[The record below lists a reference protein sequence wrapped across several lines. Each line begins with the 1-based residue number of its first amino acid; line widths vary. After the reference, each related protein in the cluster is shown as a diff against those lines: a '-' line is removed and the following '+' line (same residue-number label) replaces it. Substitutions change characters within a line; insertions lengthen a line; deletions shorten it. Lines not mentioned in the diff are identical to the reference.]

1 MTPLNDASKFF
12 HPPPKK
18 KTKKN
23 IYTHVKSKIFTPSR
37 RHFQNVSPPLPIDYE
52 ASRRVPD
59 FLLPKLQI
67 ERAEL
72 DIFLWSE
79 EPEGGGWLK
88 FRRWSVKILP
98 PDINSGTYLISI
110 FTCNLQHQMQIS
122 DHIVYYRESSNSLSK
137 VPAKKL

>member
-1 MTPLNDASKFF
+1 MT
-12 HPPPKK
+12 HPKSPDVLPPC
-18 KTKKN
+18 
-23 IYTHVKSKIFTPSR
+23 
-37 RHFQNVSPPLPIDYE
+37 PIDYE

-137 VPAKKL
+137 VPTKNCEWFICTKFTHINLQIERM